1 MSNYR
6 KAGPARV
13 IVSPAVRL
21 WLYGIVGAAVP
32 LLVIYGI
39 TTAEQGTAWLAVAG
53 AVLAPAGLGLAA
65 ANVPSRRPGAG
76 AGEGEGAGEA
86 GAGEG

>member
-6 KAGPARV
+6 KPGPAR
-13 IVSPAVRL
+13 IVPSPAVRL
-21 WLYGIVGAAVP
+21 WLYGIAGAAVP

-65 ANVPSRRPGAG
+65 ANVPARGDEDD
-76 AGEGEGAGEA
+76 EG
-86 GAGEG
+86 